1 MSKEL
6 INNYFA
12 QTSSVISKLGEFD
25 DKIILFAESIFKRR
39 GKIKF

>member
-6 INNYFA
+6 INQYFS

-25 DKIILFAESIFKRR
+25 DKIILFAESIFKEEE
-39 GKIKF
+39 KIKF